1 MLKDYPRRVFSIN
14 EDVTRRNM
22 EFYNHQVDRW
32 YAIAEQLY
40 PNYFKLGLRDRL
52 SLKQKIDEVTGYS
65 L

>member
-22 EFYNHQVDRW
+22 EFYDHQVDRW
-32 YAIAEQLY
+32 YAIAVQLY

-52 SLKQKIDEVTGYS
+52 SLKQKIDEAAGYS